1 MFPAVTSSRGDRV
14 YRAISD
20 PTRRRILDLLADRER
35 PVKDLIRRFTMS
47 QPAVSQHLRVL
58 RDAGLVRLRR
68 EGRTHVYSVHA
79 PPLKDVYDWVG
90 RYRPSWLLL
99 SGGDTG

>member
-1 MFPAVTSSRGDRV
+1 MAAEGADRV

-20 PTRRRILDLLADRER
+20 PTRRRILDLLSDGER
-35 PVKDLIRRFTMS
+35 PVKDLVRRFRMS
-47 QPAVSQHLRVL
+47 QPALSQHLRVL

-79 PPLKDVYDWVG
+79 PPLREVYEWAG
-90 RYRPSWLLL
+90 RYRRSWLLQ
-99 SGGDTG
+99 SGRAPG

>member
-35 PVKDLIRRFTMS
+35 PVKDLIRRLSMS

-79 PPLKDVYDWVG
+79 PPLEDVYDWVG
-90 RYRPSWLLL
+90 RYHQSWLLL
-99 SGGDTG
+99 SGDPTG